1 MKTSRENRFYAYA
14 AWIVQCLV
22 FFDLKFQAHREQLSS
37 QAPSAIIGFTEIP
50 ERLPVKLLLSDVH
63 N

>member
-1 MKTSRENRFYAYA
+1 MILKHRKFRLLISETSG
-14 AWIVQCLV
+14 
-22 FFDLKFQAHREQLSS
+22 HREQKSS
-37 QAPSAIIGFTEIP
+37 LAQSAIIGFTEIP